1 MILGGNKEQI
11 QEEDIME
18 LLKAYSKRYGVKCVL
33 NSFGEQRKTRENSIV
48 FPNGWVASIRKNNGI
63 DVYYPNGS
71 HRKEF
76 KSVKKYSVAICDY
89 NGFFDWE
96 ILNKYGAIDGC
107 IYCDTE
113 LEVLVACET
122 IRRLEKN

>member
-48 FPNGWVASIRKNNGI
+48 FPNGCYLYKR
-63 DVYYPNGS
+63 
-71 HRKEF
+71 
-76 KSVKKYSVAICDY
+76 
-89 NGFFDWE
+89 
-96 ILNKYGAIDGC
+96 
-107 IYCDTE
+107 
-113 LEVLVACET
+113 
-122 IRRLEKN
+122 